1 MSHISQNKRQLM
13 TRVRRLKG
21 QVEALEKA
29 IEADAECTDVL
40 TQVSAVRGAAQ
51 GLMVEVLGEHLR
63 EHVAAPADETER
75 QAEMAKVVGILK
87 SYLR

>member
-1 MSHISQNKRQLM
+1 M

-29 IEADAECTDVL
+29 IEADADCTEVL

-63 EHVAAPADETER
+63 EHVAAPADEDVR
-75 QAEMAKVVGILK
+75 QAEMTQVMAILK